1 MPFDSSCTHPRLV
14 HSTLHVTHKGHNIS
28 LDLDKGL
35 GNKNGTFKWE
45 GHGFSKTSQNLCLQG
60 SVLTAEL
67 RMDDQKTWK
76 SATIDLSQVV
86 HLVDGKLVFIFNHK
100 LKAAA
105 PVLPVMHFAGSCTHT
120 RLEHFTLHVTHKGHD
135 LSLDLDKCLGNE
147 NGVFRWGGH
156 GFSNTSRS
164 LSLEGSVLTG
174 ELQMNDQ
181 KTWTRTNVD
190 LSQEIHVVDDKLVFN
205 HLLSPRERMPTPPL
219 TPGTPPPAYQESFSE
234 RLRSYKSTHK
244 SSMTTTT
251 TSGTYSYEERS
262 SAYMKFSVD
271 NLHLSGSVLSG
282 RCLQSNGKYENISF
296 DLKDHIGVVAGQL
309 IWGRKG
315 FMSDCQ
321 PCSICLQKDSPWVLE
336 AQCYYRDH
344 SHDAKAMR
352 KSTLDLSRYLHVFK
366 GKFELKVIES
376 SHELSEM
383 FSEAKWMKFKVV
395 TEPNPEFLL
404 DMSTFRASFRQIAE
418 SAVKHVVTEVTEEF
432 KEMSAKHI
440 RTVLK
445 GDIEQEVTRT
455 VTEVVTTQVKNLVE
469 VEVER
474 VFAAAKKEVFKGKFE
489 LKVIES
495 SHELSEMF
503 SEAKWMKFKV
513 VTEPNPEFLLD
524 MSTFRASFRQIAESA
539 VKHVVTE
546 VTEEFKEM
554 SAKHIRTVLKGDIE
568 QEVTRTVT
576 EVVTTQVKNLVE
588 VEVERV
594 FAAAKKEVIKA
605 CHKMQETAIR
615 EITASYTNKV
625 TQNMVTD
632 LSRCVD
638 TLIMQSM
645 TEVSALAVAQFQQH
659 AEILMERELSLATMR
674 SAKTQANFL
683 KSLAAQM
690 ESSAGIES
698 KANGH
703 CC

>member
-60 SVLTAEL
+60 SVLTGEL

-100 LKAAA
+100 LKATA
-105 PVLPVMHFAGSCTHT
+105 PVLPVMYFAGSCTHT
-120 RLEHFTLHVTHKGHD
+120 RLDGLTLHVTHKGHD
-135 LSLDLDKCLGNE
+135 LSLDLDQCLGNE

-156 GFSNTSRS
+156 GFSNTARS

-190 LSQEIHVVDDKLVFN
+190 LSQEIHVVDGKLVFN

-219 TPGTPPPAYQESFSE
+219 TPSTPPPAYQESFSE

-244 SSMTTTT
+244 SSMTTTM

-271 NLHLSGSVLSG
+271 NLQLCGSVLSG

-296 DLKDHIGVVAGQL
+296 DLKDHIGVIAGQL

-315 FMSDCQ
+315 FMSDCE
-321 PCSICLQKDSPWVLE
+321 PCSIHLQEESPWVLE
-336 AQCYYRDH
+336 AQCYCDH
-344 SHDAKAMR
+344 SRDAKAVR
-352 KSTLDLSRYLHVFK
+352 KSTLDLSRYLHVFE

-455 VTEVVTTQVKNLVE
+455 VTEVVTTQVKDLVE
-469 VEVER
+469 VEVE
-474 VFAAAKKEVFKGKFE
+474 K
-489 LKVIES
+489 
-495 SHELSEMF
+495 
-503 SEAKWMKFKV
+503 
-513 VTEPNPEFLLD
+513 
-524 MSTFRASFRQIAESA
+524 
-539 VKHVVTE
+539 
-546 VTEEFKEM
+546 
-554 SAKHIRTVLKGDIE
+554 
-568 QEVTRTVT
+568 
-576 EVVTTQVKNLVE
+576 
-588 VEVERV
+588 V

-659 AEILMERELSLATMR
+659 AEILMERELGLATLR

-690 ESSAGIES
+690 ESSVGGCVES
-698 KANGH
+698 S

>member
-1 MPFDSSCTHPRLV
+1 MPFDSSCSQPRLV

-28 LDLDKGL
+28 LNLDKGL
-35 GNKNGTFKWE
+35 GNKNGTFKW
-45 GHGFSKTSQNLCLQG
+45 GGQGFSKTSQNLSLQG
-60 SVLTAEL
+60 SVLTGEL
-67 RMDDQKTWK
+67 RTNDKKTWK
-76 SATIDLSQVV
+76 LATIDLGQVV
-86 HLVDGKLVFIFNHK
+86 HLVDGKLIFIFNHK
-100 LKAAA
+100 KTTA
-105 PVLPVMHFAGSCTHT
+105 PVTPVLHFAGSCTHA
-120 RLEHFTLHVTHKGHD
+120 RLECFTLHVTHKGHD

-174 ELQMNDQ
+174 ELQMSDQ
-181 KTWTRTNVD
+181 ETWTRAKVD
-190 LSQEIHVVDDKLVFN
+190 LSQEIHVVDGRLVFN
-205 HLLSPRERMPTPPL
+205 LLNPKEQFPPQSPA
-219 TPGTPPPAYQESFSE
+219 TPPPAYQESFSE
-234 RLRSYKSTHK
+234 RLRLYKSTHK
-244 SSMTTTT
+244 SMTW
-251 TSGTYSYEERS
+251 GTYSYEERS

-271 NLHLSGSVLSG
+271 NLHLCGSVLSG
-282 RCLQSNGKYENISF
+282 RCLQSDGRYESISF

-321 PCSICLQKDSPWVLE
+321 PCSIRLQKESPWVLE
-336 AQCYYRDH
+336 AQCYCDH
-344 SHDAKAMR
+344 SDTKAVK

-395 TEPNPEFLL
+395 TEPNPEFSL
-404 DMSTFRASFRQIAE
+404 DMSTFRSSFRQIAE
-418 SAVKHVVTEVTEEF
+418 STVKHVVTEVTEEF

-455 VTEVVTTQVKNLVE
+455 VTDVVTTQVKDLVE
-469 VEVER
+469 VEVEN
-474 VFAAAKKEVFKGKFE
+474 VF
-489 LKVIES
+489 S
-495 SHELSEMF
+495 
-503 SEAKWMKFKV
+503 
-513 VTEPNPEFLLD
+513 
-524 MSTFRASFRQIAESA
+524 
-539 VKHVVTE
+539 
-546 VTEEFKEM
+546 
-554 SAKHIRTVLKGDIE
+554 
-568 QEVTRTVT
+568 
-576 EVVTTQVKNLVE
+576 
-588 VEVERV
+588 
-594 FAAAKKEVIKA
+594 AAKKEVIKA
-605 CHKMQETAIR
+605 CHKMQETAIK
-615 EITASYTNKV
+615 EITANYTNKV
-625 TQNMVTD
+625 TRNMVTD

-638 TLIMQSM
+638 GLLMQSM

-659 AEILMERELSLATMR
+659 AEILMERELGLATMR

-690 ESSAGIES
+690 ESCAGIES
-698 KANGH
+698 QTNGH

>member
-28 LDLDKGL
+28 LDLDTGL

-45 GHGFSKTSQNLCLQG
+45 GHEFSKTSQNLFLQG
-60 SVLTAEL
+60 SVLTGEL

-100 LKAAA
+100 LKVTA
-105 PVLPVMHFAGSCTHT
+105 PVLPVMYFAGSCTHT
-120 RLEHFTLHVTHKGHD
+120 RLEHFSLHVTHKGHD

-156 GFSNTSRS
+156 GFSSTARS

-181 KTWTRTNVD
+181 KTWTRTKVD
-190 LSQEIHVVDDKLVFN
+190 LSQEIHVVDGKLVF
-205 HLLSPRERMPTPPL
+205 SPKEQMLIPPQ

-234 RLRSYKSTHK
+234 RLRSFKSTRK
-244 SSMTTTT
+244 STTTMT

-296 DLKDHIGVVAGQL
+296 DLKDHIGVIAGQL

-315 FMSDCQ
+315 FVSDCE
-321 PCSICLQKDSPWVLE
+321 PCSIHLQKDSPWVLE
-336 AQCYYRDH
+336 AQCYCDH
-344 SHDAKAMR
+344 SHNAKAVR

-404 DMSTFRASFRQIAE
+404 DMSTFRASFRQLAE

-432 KEMSAKHI
+432 KEMSAQHI

-455 VTEVVTTQVKNLVE
+455 VTEVVTTQVKNLIE
-469 VEVER
+469 VEVEK
-474 VFAAAKKEVFKGKFE
+474 VFV
-489 LKVIES
+489 
-495 SHELSEMF
+495 
-503 SEAKWMKFKV
+503 
-513 VTEPNPEFLLD
+513 
-524 MSTFRASFRQIAESA
+524 
-539 VKHVVTE
+539 
-546 VTEEFKEM
+546 
-554 SAKHIRTVLKGDIE
+554 
-568 QEVTRTVT
+568 
-576 EVVTTQVKNLVE
+576 
-588 VEVERV
+588 
-594 FAAAKKEVIKA
+594 AAKKEVIKA

-659 AEILMERELSLATMR
+659 AEILMERELGLATLR

-690 ESSAGIES
+690 ESSVGIES